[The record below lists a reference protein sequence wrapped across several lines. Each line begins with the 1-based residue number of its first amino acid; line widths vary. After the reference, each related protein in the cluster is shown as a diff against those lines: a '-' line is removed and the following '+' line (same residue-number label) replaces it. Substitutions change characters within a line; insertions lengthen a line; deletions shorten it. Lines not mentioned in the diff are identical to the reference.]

1 MAKKI
6 LSFVLL
12 AYVVVAL
19 VSVIMRG
26 QADGGG
32 SAGKPQPST
41 AIAASPSPAVGAP
54 TAVAAPPAAAPRLVV
69 FYFHG
74 TKRCTSCNSIENLTR
89 EALKAETDVAQ
100 VEIRSVNVD
109 EASNAHYVADFEL
122 TMRTVVLAEETGG
135 KVARWK
141 RLDECW
147 DRFGDP
153 ADFRSYVQRSLA
165 AFREP
170 AAATR

>member
-1 MAKKI
+1 MA
-6 LSFVLL
+6 
-12 AYVVVAL
+12 
-19 VSVIMRG
+19 
-26 QADGGG
+26 
-32 SAGKPQPST
+32 
-41 AIAASPSPAVGAP
+41 
-54 TAVAAPPAAAPRLVV
+54 

-74 TKRCTSCNSIENLTR
+74 TKRCASCNSIEDLTR
-89 EALKAETDVAQ
+89 EALKAETDAAQ

-109 EASNAHYVADFEL
+109 EAANAHYVADFEL
-122 TMRTVVLAEETGG
+122 TMRTVVLAEEAGG

>member
-12 AYVVVAL
+12 AFVAVAL
-19 VSVIMRG
+19 VAVIMRG
-26 QADGGG
+26 QGDGRD
-32 SAGKPQPST
+32 SAGQPQPST
-41 AIAASPSPAVGAP
+41 VLAVSPSPAP
-54 TAVAAPPAAAPRLVV
+54 TAVAAPPAAATRLVA

-89 EALKAETDVAQ
+89 EALKAETDAAQ

-165 AFREP
+165 VFREP